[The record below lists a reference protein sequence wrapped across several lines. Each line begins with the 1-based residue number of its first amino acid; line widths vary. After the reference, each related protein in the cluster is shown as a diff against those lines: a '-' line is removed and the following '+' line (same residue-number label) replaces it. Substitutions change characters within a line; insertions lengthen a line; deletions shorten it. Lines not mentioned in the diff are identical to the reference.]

1 MRGISVVVPVYN
13 ESENIILCLEELET
27 VLSQLGEPYEIIFID
42 DGSSDGTPEILAEA
56 ANDNEHVVL
65 IEFRRNFGQ
74 TAAMAAGFE
83 HARYEFV
90 VPMDGDL
97 QNDPSE
103 IGKMINKIDE
113 GYDLVAGWRKNR
125 QDAYISRKLPSKIA
139 NRIISWATGVTL
151 NDYGCSLKV
160 MRRDVAKSI
169 KLYGEMHRFIP
180 ALAAEFG
187 AKIAEVPVHHRP
199 RIHGTSKYGIS
210 RTIRVVLDLLTVKF
224 LLGYAKRPIHLFGSM
239 GLLAGF
245 VGSLILATIT
255 VQKFL
260 FQVPM
265 GNRPILLL
273 GVLLL
278 ILGVQ
283 FLVFGLLA
291 EVLTRTY
298 HESQE
303 KPIYHVRRLRRFR
316 AGSDG
321 AFPMENRVN

>member
-13 ESENIILCLEELET
+13 ESENIALCLEELIS
-27 VLSQLGEPYEIIFID
+27 VLSPLQEPYEIIFID

-56 ANDNEHVVL
+56 AQNNGNVVL

-97 QNDPSE
+97 QNDPAE
-103 IGKMINKIDE
+103 IGKMIEKIDE

-125 QDAYISRKLPSKIA
+125 QDAFISRKLPSRIA
-139 NRIISWATGVTL
+139 NRIISWATGVSL
-151 NDYGCSLKV
+151 HDYGCSLKV
-160 MRRDVAKSI
+160 MRSDVAKSI

-187 AKIAEVPVHHRP
+187 AKIAEVPVNHRP
-199 RIHGTSKYGIS
+199 RIHGSSKYGIS
-210 RTIRVVLDLLTVKF
+210 RTIRVILDLLTVKF
-224 LLGYAKRPIHLFGSM
+224 LLGFAKRPIHLFGSI
-239 GLLAGF
+239 GLLSGLTGG
-245 VGSLILATIT
+245 VILALITI
-255 VQKFL
+255 QKFL
-260 FQVPM
+260 FHVPL

-273 GVLLL
+273 GILLL

-283 FLVFGLLA
+283 FLAFGLLA

-316 AGSDG
+316 SQGESSL
-321 AFPMENRVN
+321 PLESLTN